1 MGLLIALA
9 IVGLGLYAVYRLF
22 RAWATRVP
30 ADSPGTAALLVSIA
44 AFILPIV
51 VFRHSPPRTSGS
63 VAEIYAGAIA
73 GGIANAVMGMMMLTG
88 LALAVLLALAMGLGI
103 RAGARRRAAAL
114 DSDAPPR

>member
-1 MGLLIALA
+1 MDLLIALVLLA
-9 IVGLGLYAVYRLF
+9 LGLYGVYRLF

-30 ADSPGTAALLVSIA
+30 ADIPGTAAVLVAIA
-44 AFILPIV
+44 AFILPLMV
-51 VFRHSPPRTSGS
+51 LRPSPPRTSGS
-63 VAEIYAGAIA
+63 VAEIYAGAIG
-73 GGIANAVMGMMMLTG
+73 GGIADAIVGMMMLTG